1 MAHAPPDPP
10 TEAEEKREE
19 CFTIHELLHR
29 LELAV
34 FYTDMLLNSLTT
46 IGESVERVDLSSSAA
61 HNYAKILQQF
71 GAAEQLDETRDRANL
86 WEAKPVAGTWN
97 GVEPIAPVLIAVY
110 GAIELDDDIELFVER
125 HDKAKLSSA
134 IAQTIEY
141 LRGNTS
147 RRGAADALG
156 VPAVEGIAITQAIEK
171 IVYLL
176 KDLDPAI
183 PADEFEVSLPDRA
196 LEDAPY
202 THQECAGAI

>member
-1 MAHAPPDPP
+1 MAYAPPD
-10 TEAEEKREE
+10 TSNEAEEKREE
-19 CFTIHELLHR
+19 FFTIHELLHR
-29 LELAV
+29 PELAV
-34 FYTDMLLNSLTT
+34 FYTDLLLNSPST
-46 IGESVERVDLSSSAA
+46 IGDSVKRTGLSSSAA
-61 HNYAKILQQF
+61 HNYANTLQQL
-71 GAAEQLDETRDRANL
+71 GAADQLNEKRDRAHL
-86 WEAKPVAGTWN
+86 WDATPVAGMWN
-97 GVEPIAPVLIAVY
+97 GAEPIGPVMIAVY

-125 HDKAKLSSA
+125 HGKAKLSSA

-171 IVYLL
+171 IIYLL
-176 KDLDPAI
+176 KDIDPAI

-202 THQECAGAI
+202 THE

>member
-1 MAHAPPDPP
+1 MAHAPPD
-10 TEAEEKREE
+10 TSSEAEEEREAF
-19 CFTIHELLHR
+19 FTIHELLHR
-29 LELAV
+29 PELAV

-46 IGESVERVDLSSSAA
+46 IGESVERVELSSSAA
-61 HNYAKILQQF
+61 HNYAKILQQL
-71 GAAEQLDETRDRANL
+71 GAAEQLDETRERAHL

-97 GVEPIAPVLIAVY
+97 GAEPIGPVLIAVY
-110 GAIELDDDIELFVER
+110 GAIESDDDIELFVER
-125 HDKAKLSSA
+125 HGKAKLSSA

-202 THQECAGAI
+202 TQE